1 MALSTCEQLVLWF
14 YGLVAGLQSQPNDAA
29 GAAGSSKKSDLAKG
43 QLVGTFMK
51 IRAGK
56 LACFLRP
63 AYFPLHG
70 RNVIGRLV
78 EVDSASPHPVLWWG
92 GGRALRHS
100 TSQQGAGRVL
110 RWGFA
115 RALKQSFGRVSQR
128 GLFERCGGF

>member
-56 LACFLRP
+56 LACFFATCILPAPWAKRNWAACRGRFGIAASGIVVGRRP
-63 AYFPLHG
+63 SIAAFD
-70 RNVIGRLV
+70 I
-78 EVDSASPHPVLWWG
+78 A
-92 GGRALRHS
+92 
-100 TSQQGAGRVL
+100 AGCRSSL
-110 RWGFA
+110 A
-115 RALKQSFGRVSQR
+115 M
-128 GLFERCGGF
+128 GL